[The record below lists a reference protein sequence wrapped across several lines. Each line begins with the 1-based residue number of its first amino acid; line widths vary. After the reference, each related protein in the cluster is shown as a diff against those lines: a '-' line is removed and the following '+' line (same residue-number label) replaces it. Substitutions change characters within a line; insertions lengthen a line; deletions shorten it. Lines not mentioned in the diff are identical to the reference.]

1 MPEVLENKI
10 EECINLLKRG
20 QVIQNIDCPLPEGFQ
35 LRELEA
41 NDFERGTVL
50 LRTSFIIQDI

>member
-10 EECINLLKRG
+10 EECINLLKRR
-20 QVIQNIDCPLPEGFQ
+20 QVIQNIDCPLPEGFE

-50 LRTSFIIQDI
+50 L